1 MTIAVTPSA
10 RACSSSTL
18 LLLAGLSLVW
28 GMHWPAMKFVLADV
42 PVLTFRSL
50 CLWITGPILRLLAR
64 LGGERIAIPGREW
77 PALLVA
83 ALCNVSLWY
92 FGTGM
97 GVSLIPADR
106 AALLAYT
113 MPVWVALFSAVL
125 LHERLGT
132 RRLAG
137 LLLGMA
143 GIAVLLAPDAGAFRA
158 APLGAGFV
166 LLAAAGWAIGTVIM
180 KVARFSRSVAQVTG
194 WQLIVGGFPIVLAA
208 LWYDPLPRSLSMPGA
223 TQLIL
228 LYIIALPMIF
238 GQWAWFKTLDRL
250 PGTVAAIGS
259 LAVPIVG
266 LLSSALLLGEPLG
279 SSEIATLVLVVLTL
293 ALVLFAPPP
302 RCPSPNPLSSA
313 ASS

>member
-1 MTIAVTPSA
+1 MTVAVAPAT
-10 RACSSSTL
+10 RAFSSSTL

-28 GMHWPAMKFVLADV
+28 GMNWPAMKFVLADV

-50 CLWITGPILRLLAR
+50 CLWITGPTLLLLAR
-64 LGGERIAIPGREW
+64 LGGERIGIPRREW
-77 PALLVA
+77 VPLLLA
-83 ALCNVSLWY
+83 SFCNVTLWY

-97 GVSLIPADR
+97 GVSLIPAGR

-125 LHERLGT
+125 LREHLGM
-132 RRLAG
+132 RRFAG

-143 GIAVLLAPDAGAFRA
+143 GVAVLLAPDVAAFRA
-158 APLGAGFV
+158 APLGAFYV
-166 LLAAAGWAIGTVIM
+166 LLAAAGWATGTVTM
-180 KVARFSRSVAQVTG
+180 KAVRFTRSVAQMTG
-194 WQLIVGGFPIVLAA
+194 WQLIIGGSPIVLAA
-208 LWYDPLPRSLSMPGA
+208 LWHDPPPHLLSLPGD
-223 TQLIL
+223 TQLVL
-228 LYIIALPMIF
+228 VYIIILPMIF

-279 SSEIATLVLVVLTL
+279 PNEIAALVLVVVALV
-293 ALVLFAPPP
+293 LVLFAPAP
-302 RCPSPNPLSSA
+302 RRHNSPSSTVSP
-313 ASS
+313 

>member
-1 MTIAVTPSA
+1 MTIAVTPA
-10 RACSSSTL
+10 TRAGSSSTL

-28 GMHWPAMKFVLADV
+28 GMNWPAMKVVLADM

-50 CLWITGPILRLLAR
+50 CLWVTGPTLLLLAR
-64 LGGERIAIPGREW
+64 LGGERLAVPGREW
-77 PALLVA
+77 PALLLA
-83 ALCNVSLWY
+83 AFCNVTLWY

-97 GVSLIPADR
+97 GVSLIPAGR

-125 LHERLGT
+125 LHERLG
-132 RRLAG
+132 RSRLAG

-143 GIAVLLAPDAGAFRA
+143 GIAILLAPDAGAMRA
-158 APLGAGFV
+158 APLGAGLV
-166 LLAAAGWAIGTVIM
+166 LLAAAGWAMGTVTM
-180 KVARFSRSVAQVTG
+180 KVARFSRSVAQITG
-194 WQLIVGGFPIVLAA
+194 WQQIVGGIPIVLAA
-208 LWYDPLPRSLSMPGA
+208 LWHDPPLHLLSMPGE
-223 TQLIL
+223 TQLVL

-250 PGTVAAIGS
+250 PGTVAAIAS

-279 SSEIATLVLVVLTL
+279 SNEITALALVVLAL

-302 RCPSPNPLSSA
+302 KHRPNPLSSTV
-313 ASS
+313 AS